1 VKDTGSPFVPIGKR
15 MLMLLVAVS
24 LIWLL
29 AAIAWHYAKP
39 LLIRHFVPESYRLL
53 IGEMPTAPQKPKV
66 MLKGNM
72 NGIPLAIPRQ
82 YIEFPVE
89 YNDKSIWE
97 ARKPG
102 DKKPEQR
109 TFEDAIGAF
118 SLLVRWPEMKPRWE
132 SFELKRKF
140 LEETSDGSEHPWLS
154 IGVTARQMIHSKGK
168 EYGYALPLQAHLRRL
183 SERPQESRHRPTSG
197 KGGALCS
204 TSANTELISVHYQ
217 LRGLDPASGL
227 QWAEPVGPRTECFHT
242 WNMAWYWAG
251 DMNGL
256 VTDMIKCDN
265 GKLPNPKAYQE
276 CTHYYAIPEWGAGV
290 TVTYPRRWLPQWR
303 EIRAR
308 TLSLVLGMRPPSGSD
323 PTVQPIIDK
332 KSTP

>member
-1 VKDTGSPFVPIGKR
+1 MKDTGSPFVPIGKR

-118 SLLVRWPEMKPRWE
+118 SLLVRWPEMKSRWE
-132 SFELKRKF
+132 NADMKNKYFDEHVGK
-140 LEETSDGSEHPWLS
+140 EGEHPWLS
-154 IGVTARQMIHSKGK
+154 IGVTAWPIRSKGK
-168 EYGYALPLQAHLRRL
+168 EYGYASQLNARLKQL
-183 SERPQESRHRPTSG
+183 SERPQARHLPPPGKESSWCGLSG
-197 KGGALCS
+197 
-204 TSANTELISVHYQ
+204 TNELVSVHYQ

-227 QWAEPVGPRTECFHT
+227 QWAEPVGPGTKCFHT
-242 WNMAWYWAG
+242 WNDALYWEG
-251 DMNGL
+251 MNGFITDLL
-256 VTDMIKCDN
+256 VCQN
-265 GKLPNPKAYQE
+265 GAFMRPVLHHE
-276 CTHYYAIPEWGAGV
+276 CTHYYEVPEWGAEV

-303 EIRAR
+303 EIKAR
-308 TLSLVLGMRPPSGSD
+308 TLSLVLSMQVPSGSSQ
-323 PTVQPIIDK
+323 TIQSTIDK
-332 KSTP
+332 KSIP